1 MLKKGILI
9 VLVVV
14 VLAATYFLTQNYQQA
29 QRRAQAALDSA
40 AVVPVPEP
48 TLLYGI
54 AVDSFDIYEGKIK
67 WGQSLSNILSE
78 FDISNEQ
85 IYELANKTRDVFD
98 VKLLKANYPFTIIHE
113 RDSSRRAR
121 QMIFEPDPT
130 QYVVFNLADSIFAE
144 KIQREVITE
153 EKTLIA
159 KIEKG
164 SSVSL
169 AVSEAG
175 GPQLLVHRLVDI
187 FAWQVSFF
195 HIQAGDEFKVIYEEQ
210 RVGDEVVGIGEI
222 TGAYFKYWGK
232 DFYAVRY
239 DQGSESDYF
248 DEQGNSLRKTFLK
261 DPLDFKR
268 ISSSYSPRRFHP
280 VQKRYKAHL
289 GTDYAANPGT
299 PIWSVGEGVVMEARF
314 GKYNGNYVK
323 IKHNSNYTTQY
334 LHMQSIKKGI
344 RPGTTVKQGQVIGY
358 VGSTGL
364 ATGPHLCFR
373 FWKNGRQVDSQRVE
387 LPPSEPIDPKK
398 LNDFLHT
405 KNVVVNKL
413 NHIFPRNIEIKE
425 EKQSVLA
432 QIPLNQR

>member
-9 VLVVV
+9 VL
-14 VLAATYFLTQNYQQA
+14 LGAAIAATYFFTQKYQQA
-29 QRRAQAALDSA
+29 KTDAVAAIDSA
-40 AVVPVPEP
+40 SLILPPEP

-78 FDISNEQ
+78 FSISNEQ
-85 IYELANKTRDVFD
+85 IFELANKTKDVFD
-98 VKLLKANYPFTIIHE
+98 VRLLKANYPFTIIHE
-113 RDSSRRAR
+113 RDSSKRAR

-130 QYVVFNLADSIFAE
+130 QYVVFNLADSIFAHKVE
-144 KIQREVITE
+144 REIITE
-153 EKTLIA
+153 EKTIIA
-159 KIEKG
+159 KIEQG
-164 SSVSL
+164 SN
-169 AVSEAG
+169 VSEALSNAG
-175 GPQLLVHRLVDI
+175 GPQQLVHRLVDI

-195 HIQAGDEFKVIYEEQ
+195 HIQPGDEFKVIYEEK
-210 RVGDEVVGIGEI
+210 RIGDEVIGVGEI

-232 DFYAVRY
+232 DFFAVHY
-239 DQGSESDYF
+239 EQGTESDYF
-248 DEQGNSLRKTFLK
+248 DENGNSLRKTFLK

-268 ISSSYSPRRFHP
+268 ISSSYSPKRFHP

-299 PIWSVGEGVVMEARF
+299 PIWSVGDGVVVEATY

-334 LHMQSIKKGI
+334 LHMRKIARGIK
-344 RPGTTVKQGQVIGY
+344 PGVTVKQGQVIGE

-398 LNDFLHT
+398 LNDYLHT

-413 NHIFPRNIEIKE
+413 RHIQPKNE
-425 EKQSVLA
+425 EKKAVLA
-432 QIPLNQR
+432 QIPLNH

>member
-9 VLVVV
+9 VL
-14 VLAATYFLTQNYQQA
+14 LGAAIAATYFFTQKYQQA
-29 QRRAQAALDSA
+29 QKDAVAAIDSA
-40 AVVPVPEP
+40 ALIPEPEP

-54 AVDSFDIYEGKIK
+54 AIDSFDIYEGKIK

-78 FDISNEQ
+78 FSISNEQ
-85 IYELANKTRDVFD
+85 IYELANKTKDVFD
-98 VKLLKANYPFTIIHE
+98 VRLLKANYPFTIIHE
-113 RDSSRRAR
+113 RDSSKRAR

-130 QYVVFNLADSIFAE
+130 QYVVFNLADSIYAHKVE
-144 KIQREVITE
+144 REIITE
-153 EKTLIA
+153 EKTIIA
-159 KIEKG
+159 KIEQG
-164 SSVSL
+164 SN
-169 AVSEAG
+169 VSEALSDAG
-175 GPQLLVHRLVDI
+175 GPQQLVHRLVDI

-195 HIQAGDEFKVIYEEQ
+195 HIQPGDEFKVIYEEK
-210 RVGDEVVGIGEI
+210 RIGDEVVGVGEI

-232 DFYAVRY
+232 DFFAVHY
-239 DQGSESDYF
+239 EQGTESDYF
-248 DEQGNSLRKTFLK
+248 DENGNSLRKTFLK

-299 PIWSVGEGVVMEARF
+299 PIWSVGDGVVVEATY

-334 LHMQSIKKGI
+334 LHMQSIKRGI
-344 RPGTTVKQGQVIGY
+344 KPGTVVKQGQEIGY

-398 LNDFLHT
+398 LNDYLHT

-413 NHIFPRNIEIKE
+413 RHIHSKNE
-425 EKQSVLA
+425 EKKAVLA
-432 QIPLNQR
+432 QIPLNH

>member
-1 MLKKGILI
+1 MLKKGIFI
-9 VLVVV
+9 VLIGAA
-14 VLAATYFLTQNYQQA
+14 LAAAYFFTQKYQQA
-29 QRRAQAALDSA
+29 KLAELAAADSL
-40 AVVPVPEP
+40 AVEPIPEP

-54 AVDSFDIYEGKIK
+54 PIDSFEVYEGKIK
-67 WGQSLSNILSE
+67 WGQSLSNILSD
-78 FDISNEQ
+78 FAISNEQ
-85 IYELANKTRDVFD
+85 IYELANKTKDIFD
-98 VKLLKANYPFTIIHE
+98 VRLLKANYPFTIIHE

-130 QYVVFNLADSIFAE
+130 QYVVFNLADSIYAQKVE
-144 KIQREVITE
+144 REVITE
-153 EKTLIA
+153 ERTLIA
-159 KIEKG
+159 KIEEG
-164 SSVSL
+164 SN
-169 AVSEAG
+169 VSEALSNAG

-195 HIQAGDEFKVIYEEQ
+195 HIQPGDEFKVIYEEK
-210 RVGDEVVGIGEI
+210 RIGDQVIGVGEI

-232 DFYAVRY
+232 DFYAVHY
-239 DQGSESDYF
+239 EQGTESDYF
-248 DEQGNSLRKTFLK
+248 DEDGNSLRKTFLK

-268 ISSSYSPRRFHP
+268 ISSSYSPKRFHP

-299 PIWSVGEGVVMEARF
+299 PIWSVGDGVVVEATY

-334 LHMQSIKKGI
+334 LHMQSIKRGI
-344 RPGTTVKQGQVIGY
+344 KAGSTVTQGQIIGY

-413 NHIFPRNIEIKE
+413 RRIQQKKE
-425 EKQSVLA
+425 EKKTILA
-432 QIPLNQR
+432 QIPLNQ

>member
-1 MLKKGILI
+1 MKKGIFI
-9 VLVVV
+9 VLIGAA
-14 VLAATYFLTQNYQQA
+14 LAAAYFFTQKYQQA
-29 QRRAQAALDSA
+29 KLAELAAADSL
-40 AVVPVPEP
+40 AVEPIPEP

-54 AVDSFDIYEGKIK
+54 PIDSFEVYEGKIK
-67 WGQSLSNILSE
+67 WGQSLSNILSD
-78 FDISNEQ
+78 FAISNEQ
-85 IYELANKTRDVFD
+85 IYELANKTKDIFD
-98 VKLLKANYPFTIIHE
+98 VRLLKANYPFTIIHE

-130 QYVVFNLADSIFAE
+130 QYVVFNLADSIYAQKVE
-144 KIQREVITE
+144 REVITE
-153 EKTLIA
+153 ERTLIA
-159 KIEKG
+159 KIEEG
-164 SSVSL
+164 SN
-169 AVSEAG
+169 VSEALSNAG

-195 HIQAGDEFKVIYEEQ
+195 HIQPGDEFKVIYEEK
-210 RVGDEVVGIGEI
+210 RIGDQVIGVGEI

-232 DFYAVRY
+232 DFYAVHY
-239 DQGSESDYF
+239 EQGTESDYF
-248 DEQGNSLRKTFLK
+248 DEDGNSLRKTFLK

-268 ISSSYSPRRFHP
+268 ISSSYSPKRFHP

-299 PIWSVGEGVVMEARF
+299 PIWSVGDGVVVEATY

-334 LHMQSIKKGI
+334 LHMQSIKRGI
-344 RPGTTVKQGQVIGY
+344 KAGSTVTQGQIIGY

-413 NHIFPRNIEIKE
+413 RRIQQKKE
-425 EKQSVLA
+425 EKKTILA
-432 QIPLNQR
+432 QIPLNQ